1 MMTFLLTWSILVRI
15 SFERRAERQKTNKT
29 VTPKISALLIHA
41 RGDSC
46 RCAWKFAAI
55 FEQAADVQK
64 VGNAIHRTNL
74 YPPDS
79 AAGSP
84 QANWLNSDLS
94 CG

>member
-15 SFERRAERQKTNKT
+15 SFERRAEIQKTNKT
-29 VTPKISALLIHA
+29 VTPKIAALLIHA
-41 RGDSC
+41 RGDSW

-55 FEQAADVQK
+55 FEQAPDVQK
-64 VGNAIHRTNL
+64 VGKAIHRINL

-84 QANWLNSDLS
+84 
-94 CG
+94 